1 MSWHETVCFIGGISF
16 SAADRLT
23 DAFRPRR
30 LDAPL
35 TVPAARE
42 LVVVVKVTQLVA
54 LTTVDA
60 AHLGVLGVASL
71 RADESAVCR
80 QAARERYIA
89 AGR

>member
-1 MSWHETVCFIGGISF
+1 MHETAGFIGGTSVG
-16 SAADRLT
+16 AADRLT

-30 LDAPL
+30 LDAPHP
-35 TVPAARE
+35 VPAARE

-60 AHLGVLGVASL
+60 THFGVLGVARL

-80 QAARERYIA
+80 QTARERYVA
-89 AGR
+89 ARR